1 MLPVPAVLAK
11 PSTAE
16 GLRSHEISGR
26 SVAAVEIAA
35 KAKGHAQKAQAQNT
49 RTAYASDWTVVEEWC
64 GRQGMTAHASDAA
77 TVLAFLVD
85 TAGKVA
91 VSTQRRR
98 LAAIKSRLRM
108 FEVVLDTSAVPV
120 GLERHPARARPA
132 AGQESAAD
140 AGPTPPRDRGRAARL
155 TGLRDRALL
164 LIGFA
169 GGLRRNELAGLEV
182 LARAAADWVED
193 GPEGLTIHLAR
204 SKGDQEGEGQV
215 IGIPPGVH
223 RSTCPVRAWRAWLEA
238 SGITAGPAFRSI
250 DRHGRLGEDPLCA
263 HSIALIVK
271 RAAIAGELANGASQA
286 DAEAAARKFAGH
298 SLRRGLA
305 TSAARNKAPGHL
317 IQKQLRHQKYDTTA
331 GYIEEAQLHDE
342 DAASYAGL

>member
-1 MLPVPAVLAK
+1 MSPVPAALS
-11 PSTAE
+11 PS
-16 GLRSHEISGR
+16 EILSPIGDN
-26 SVAAVEIAA
+26 SVPAAAVEIAA
-35 KAKGHAQKAQAQNT
+35 KAKGYAEQAQADNT
-49 RTAYASDWTVVEEWC
+49 RAAYASDWTVFEQWC
-64 GRQGMTAHASDAA
+64 GRQGVAAHAADAG

-98 LAAIKSRLRM
+98 LAAIKSRLRI
-108 FEVVLDTSAVPV
+108 FGVTLDTSAEPFRSVWKGVRRAHGRPPVKKSPLMPAQLRRALGAVPP
-120 GLERHPARARPA
+120 GL
-132 AGQESAAD
+132 AGV
-140 AGPTPPRDRGRAARL
+140 
-155 TGLRDRALL
+155 RDRALL

-182 LARAAADWVED
+182 LARPGADWVED
-193 GPEGLTIHLAR
+193 GPDGLTIHLAR
-204 SKGDQEGEGQV
+204 SKGDQEGEGQA

-223 RSTCPVRAWRAWLEA
+223 RSTCPVRAWRAWLE
-238 SGITAGPAFRSI
+238 SSRITAGPAFPSI
-250 DRHGRLGEDPLCA
+250 DRHGRMGEDPLCA

-286 DAEAAARKFAGH
+286 DAEAAAKKFAGH

-317 IQKQLRHQKYDTTA
+317 IQRQLRHRKYDTTA

-342 DAASYAGL
+342 NAASYAGL